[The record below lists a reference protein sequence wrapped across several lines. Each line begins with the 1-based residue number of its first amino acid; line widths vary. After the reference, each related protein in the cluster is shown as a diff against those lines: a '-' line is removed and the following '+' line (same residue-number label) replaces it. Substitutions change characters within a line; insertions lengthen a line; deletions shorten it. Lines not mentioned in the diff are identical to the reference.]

1 MYFYFNK
8 LLVILANFNKLPL
21 FLMKSVRVTLE
32 TVIGGRVGNLACD
45 MFLIPNTFSFGQVE
59 GETNYV
65 ACYLNLVTE

>member
-1 MYFYFNK
+1 MYGYFNK
-8 LLVILANFNKLPL
+8 LYGDFNKLPL

-45 MFLIPNTFSFGQVE
+45 RFLIPNTFSFGQVE

-65 ACYLNLVTE
+65 ACYFNLVTQ